1 MLDLKKILTVGLLS
15 FVAISVAYFIY
26 DEVRLASNLEKTKKT
41 ESEQSEINQSDIDDY
56 INVYYFHGTQRC
68 HECLE
73 MEAYIE
79 ECLESYFSEELAD
92 GTIRLKVINIDHR
105 ENQDYIDKYF
115 IMYNSV
121 ILQKFVNNEATE
133 WKYLDEAWNLVNNKK
148 EFINFIKKE
157 IEDFGA
163 VD

>member
-1 MLDLKKILTVGLLS
+1 MLNLKKLLTTGLLV
-15 FVAISVAYFIY
+15 FVVISVAYFIY
-26 DEVRLASNLEKTKKT
+26 DEVRLAYNLENTQKT
-41 ESEQSEINQSDIDDY
+41 ESEQSEINQSDIGDY
-56 INVYYFHGTQRC
+56 MNVYYFHGTQRC

-92 GTIRLKVINIDHR
+92 GTIRLRVINIDHR

-121 ILQKFVNNEATE
+121 ILQKFSNNEATD
-133 WKYLDEAWNLVNNKK
+133 WKYLDEAWNLVNKK
-148 EFINFIKKE
+148 NEFINFVKEEIK
-157 IEDFGA
+157 DFKV